1 MLSYRLARQM
11 GGPVLFIAAAR
22 LMITA
27 ASPIRGFEHNLW
39 DGLSLD
45 RGNLLVQGNQ
55 LDPQVVA

>member
-1 MLSYRLARQM
+1 M

-27 ASPIRGFEHNLW
+27 ASPIGGFEHNLW